1 MKNLFS
7 TLSLTTAACL
17 VFMSSAYAA
26 DLQKLTV
33 VLGYV
38 PDVES
43 YGAIYAKEKGFFA
56 AEGLDVTVV
65 PATMGVDQVQMVA
78 SGTADIGIVGPELI
92 LAGTDKGEKFK
103 VIAGEFQR
111 TPVAMTCR
119 KDSGVAK
126 PADLPGKR
134 LGIKPTASAYADLFL
149 KKNGIDKSTVKTTA
163 IGPNDISLIVA
174 NSIDCMITTF
184 AFNEPRSIEDLGVP
198 VNVISLGDYGLNGQM
213 NAYFVDQKFYDKPGS
228 KDLLI
233 KYMRAEMKAWDEY
246 FKDPAAAAKFMIDGA
261 FADGLDL
268 NQQVYQAEQQVA
280 YMTSPLTKEK
290 GLMWLDPKIWKE
302 TAENTREAGLTSTVI
317 DTDSM
322 LTNEILEAVKPTKR

>member
-1 MKNLFS
+1 VKNLFRI
-7 TLSLTTAACL
+7 LSMTTAACL
-17 VFMSSAYAA
+17 VFSTAYAA

-43 YGAIYAKEKGFFA
+43 YGAIYAREKGFFA

-119 KDSGVAK
+119 KDSGVTK
-126 PADLPGKR
+126 PSELVGKR
-134 LGIKPTASAYADLFL
+134 LGIKPNASAYADLFM
-149 KKNGIDKSTVKTTA
+149 KKNGVDKSKVTTSG
-163 IGPNDISLIVA
+163 IGPSDISLIVA

-228 KDLLI
+228 KDVLV

-246 FKDPAAAAKFMIDGA
+246 FKDPAAAAKFMIDGG

-268 NQQVYQAEQQVA
+268 SQQVYQAQQQVA

-290 GLMWLDPKIWKE
+290 GLMYVDPKIWKE
-302 TAENTREAGLTSTVI
+302 TAENAKAAGLTSTVI
-317 DTDSM
+317 DTDGM
-322 LTNEILEAVKPTKR
+322 LTNDILDAVKPTKR